1 MVEQDDGQEFERG
14 RRSLSHRGTRRSAD
28 ARGSR
33 YRIGRAPSAL
43 YRAPLTPAPLR
54 RRMCLREIDRRCRSS
69 SLARAGGVLAERLA
83 PNPKGGLCAA
93 SACSG
98 QGECS
103 HCRGGGVL
111 AVTSAVA
118 GCGLRWIDGVAWIS
132 RVMVLAAP
140 RTIAPVDPT
149 AIKQRVGGVFP
160 NVRRPGWT
168 ATALPSRS
176 SGSRTCA
183 SCCACAVAR
192 IARGPAM
199 PDLPAERRG
208 SGLLLRPRKEIRVS
222 GPAARVWPCDGRLA
236 VRRER
241 RRGVRR

>member
-1 MVEQDDGQEFERG
+1 MAPGSCFSSNPG
-14 RRSLSHRGTRRSAD
+14 
-28 ARGSR
+28 ARTPHA
-33 YRIGRAPSAL
+33 RAPAFASS
-43 YRAPLTPAPLR
+43 RQR
-54 RRMCLREIDRRCRSS
+54 RRASFLRSRAHVVPMHRMQRLPAEWDFRWS
-69 SLARAGGVLAERLA
+69 SLGRAGGVLAERLA

-98 QGECS
+98 QGECC

-111 AVTSAVA
+111 ATSAVA
-118 GCGLRWIDGVAWIS
+118 GCGLRWIDGVAGIS

-208 SGLLLRPRKEIRVS
+208 SGLLLQPGKEIRVS

>member
-1 MVEQDDGQEFERG
+1 M
-14 RRSLSHRGTRRSAD
+14 
-28 ARGSR
+28 
-33 YRIGRAPSAL
+33 
-43 YRAPLTPAPLR
+43 
-54 RRMCLREIDRRCRSS
+54 
-69 SLARAGGVLAERLA
+69 LAETLA

-93 SACSG
+93 RRAPAKESVLSLSRW
-98 QGECS
+98 QGLGGEVRY
-103 HCRGGGVL
+103 RGMWFALDRRHRLDL
-111 AVTSAVA
+111 AV
-118 GCGLRWIDGVAWIS
+118 R
-132 RVMVLAAP
+132 VLAAP

-160 NVRRPGWT
+160 NVRDRVWT
-168 ATALPSRS
+168 ATGLPPRS

-208 SGLLLRPRKEIRVS
+208 SGLLLRPGKEIRVS
-222 GPAARVWPCDGRLA
+222 GPAARVCPCDGRLA